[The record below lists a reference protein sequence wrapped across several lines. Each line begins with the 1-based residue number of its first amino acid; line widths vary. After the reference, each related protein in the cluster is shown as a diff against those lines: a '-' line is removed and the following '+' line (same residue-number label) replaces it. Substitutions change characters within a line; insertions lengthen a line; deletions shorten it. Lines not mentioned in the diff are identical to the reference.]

1 MEICIEKYIYLI
13 VNCSVLFSSAECGYV
28 ICQFTKNGSFVV
40 DYRHSP
46 LILSSR
52 YRLFFK
58 TYLKNHIKIWNECEL
73 INSKLGSISGFDFR
87 SSPQSGPLYPTL
99 TPCLYLC
106 CCLHF
111 PCRGGVSSCHP
122 VQEERKGPGEKLL
135 CGHVCEKLLSTL
147 LASLGHLP
155 TLYLKGPP
163 KSLWSSWLVPFLEPH
178 SDCFPMTAGS
188 GEGPGESILF
198 SAKQISHLGSC

>member
-122 VQEERKGPGEKLL
+122 VQEERKGPRRTSRGLKAKVTAHKSKAT
-135 CGHVCEKLLSTL
+135 GHY
-147 LASLGHLP
+147 P
-155 TLYLKGPP
+155 TRPSEG
-163 KSLWSSWLVPFLEPH
+163 WLVEGLQKTEG
-178 SDCFPMTAGS
+178 CGS
-188 GEGPGESILF
+188 GAEGCRWKEQAAGNSLV
-198 SAKQISHLGSC
+198 AKGKRCSGQLEG

>member
-87 SSPQSGPLYPTL
+87 SSPQSGPLYPTPTSL
-99 TPCLYLC
+99 S
-106 CCLHF
+106 
-111 PCRGGVSSCHP
+111 VS
-122 VQEERKGPGEKLL
+122 V
-135 CGHVCEKLLSTL
+135 LLSAL
-147 LASLGHLP
+147 SLQRR
-155 TLYLKGPP
+155 
-163 KSLWSSWLVPFLEPH
+163 
-178 SDCFPMTAGS
+178 
-188 GEGPGESILF
+188 GEQLSPCTRGKEGTR
-198 SAKQISHLGSC
+198 